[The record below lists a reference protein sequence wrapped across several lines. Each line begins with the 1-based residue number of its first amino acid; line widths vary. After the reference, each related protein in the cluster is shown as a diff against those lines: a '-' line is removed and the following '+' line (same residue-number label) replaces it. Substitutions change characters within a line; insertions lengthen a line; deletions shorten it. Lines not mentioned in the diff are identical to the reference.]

1 VRTLTLRDLL
11 LQPVTTKLSHSQ
23 MSHVSKMSLIVLHPG
38 LHSTESLQISLSIKI
53 PVIKSLNT
61 QTASEQKATKQTV
74 CAAQTNK
81 SAMYKKWRMCQPLT
95 CTVKYSALSQLLLYR
110 QNISASP
117 KPLAKLNV
125 KQETCPLVIDF

>member
-1 VRTLTLRDLL
+1 MRTLTLRDLL

-95 CTVKYSALSQLLLYR
+95 CSQILSTITTVTVQAKYFR
-110 QNISASP
+110 FT
-117 KPLAKLNV
+117 KTTLAKLNV